1 MPCALTAIGAP
12 FWESTSLPCPSTS
25 RPWADSSNC
34 PSRVYWTPC
43 GVRTA
48 KKPVPA
54 MPKSSGCPVECSAAG
69 VRSVTGVPSFTPVL
83 SEPICWPVAV
93 LASSSEPKLCWTEAS
108 VLYPGVEA
116 FDRSFA
122 S

>member
-1 MPCALTAIGAP
+1 M
-12 FWESTSLPCPSTS
+12 
-25 RPWADSSNC
+25 
-34 PSRVYWTPC
+34 YWTPD

-54 MPKSSGCPVECSAAG
+54 IPKSSGWPVEWSAAG
-69 VRSVTGVPSFTPVL
+69 LRSVTGVPSFTPVL
-83 SEPICWPVAV
+83 IEPICWPVAV
-93 LASSSEPKLCWTEAS
+93 LESSIEPKLCWTEAS

-116 FDRSFA
+116 FERSFA